1 MANARRTRRRRH
13 LGGDRGS
20 VTTEVVLYAPLL
32 MLLVML
38 GVQFAVWGVAQL
50 AVQHAANHALQTT
63 RVQDGTIAAGQADAN
78 AVLTQVAGTLVSDRQ
93 VGVTRTVDTATV
105 QISGRAPQ
113 VIPWLNLGVSTTVT
127 APTERFRPEALAPTR
142 EQARPPAARGAA

>member
-113 VIPWLNLGVSTTVT
+113 VIPWLSLGVSTTVT
-127 APTERFRPEALAPTR
+127 APTERFRPEALAPAR